1 MSELSACGKI
11 VKYLL
16 LLFNLILLI
25 SGIALICTGV
35 AVSVKFSIPMHFV
48 ANHQVPFKLLQIS
61 NCKIIF

>member
-11 VKYLL
+11 IKYLL

-48 ANHQVPFKLLQIS
+48 ANHQVLLAKS
-61 NCKIIF
+61 K